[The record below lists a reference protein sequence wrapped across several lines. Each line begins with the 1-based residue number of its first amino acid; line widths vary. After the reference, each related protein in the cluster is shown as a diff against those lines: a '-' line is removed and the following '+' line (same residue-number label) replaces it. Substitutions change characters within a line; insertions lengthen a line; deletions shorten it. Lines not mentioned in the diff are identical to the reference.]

1 MRLVL
6 SALILSASAS
16 QAGAN
21 VSECASVSSDLDRLA
36 CYDRVS
42 GREPS
47 VKSADLV
54 GKWHVSIRESEFR
67 DTTDVFLSIV
77 SDESVQCGSLRD
89 SVPAQLIIR
98 CMENTTAMFIKTDC
112 HLASSRYN
120 DYGDVDVRLDDSPT
134 TTVSMEESTD
144 HKSLGLW
151 SGGRSIPFVKTMIG
165 KDTMLTRFTPYSHSP
180 VTARFQ
186 ISGLDEA
193 ITPLR
198 ESCGW

>member
-1 MRLVL
+1 MKFSLPIIIIALASPSFSNEVDSCAII
-6 SALILSASAS
+6 SA
-16 QAGAN
+16 
-21 VSECASVSSDLDRLA
+21 DLDRLA
-36 CYDRVS
+36 CYDKAS
-42 GREPS
+42 GRTPTTTAIKTE
-47 VKSADLV
+47 
-54 GKWHVSIRESEFR
+54 GKWYVSIRESEFR

-77 SDESVQCGSLRD
+77 SDEPVQCGSLRD
-89 SVPAQLIIR
+89 AVPAHLTIR
-98 CMENTTAMFIKTDC
+98 CMENTTAMLIKADC
-112 HLASSRYN
+112 HLVSSRYN
-120 DYGDVDVRLDDSPT
+120 DYGDVDIRLDDLPT

-180 VTARFQ
+180 VTARFH